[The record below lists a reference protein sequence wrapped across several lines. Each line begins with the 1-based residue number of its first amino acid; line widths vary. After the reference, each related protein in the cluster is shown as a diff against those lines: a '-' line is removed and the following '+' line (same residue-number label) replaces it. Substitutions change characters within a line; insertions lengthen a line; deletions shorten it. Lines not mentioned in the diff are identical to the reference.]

1 MRIFI
6 LIITICLGINLH
18 AQDNL
23 SFGQW
28 RSLLPYTKGKHVTQ
42 TPDEI
47 WYTSDQSIIIFDKE
61 EMSTTYFD
69 KVDGLS
75 DVDIKILEYSPE
87 NDLLV
92 AAYNNSNID
101 IISRDRSSV
110 FNMSDIKRDIELQG
124 DKEIY
129 DIYFLGSDAYLATG
143 FGVMKINLEEK
154 EVAFTTFTNIRV
166 NSVTSLNNTLYAA
179 TDEGIYF
186 APLSNF
192 NLLDFTAWEKLDMD
206 DGFPDDYTS
215 RVVHN
220 YKEQLFL
227 DMNDTLFLMT
237 DTGLE
242 YIIHDPDFGV
252 GYLQNGNDN
261 LIIQLQKFPFNGQ
274 QIYMRDDNGNLSSE
288 IPAWCIAGLGYASV
302 QDEEGKLW
310 IGDSGNGFQI
320 ADPVTGSCSIMTFN
334 SPYSVSNFN
343 MKIVEDE
350 LWVAG
355 GSITQDWQFAFNPSG
370 FANYSNGEWTIFNR
384 DTEEALANMADMVAI
399 EVNEAT
405 GTVYVGSFLRG
416 LTLYDGTDITVYNQ
430 YTENIPLTAPTNDPG
445 SCRVPGVALDDDD
458 NLWMSN
464 SSVSNPVVVLQ
475 PDGNWTSFPL
485 SGIQALL
492 KVSIDPSGNK
502 WFTTTGFGLVVFNE
516 GDDWNNHADN
526 QSRTINSSNSV
537 LPSDIVYDI
546 TQDLDGDMW
555 VGTAEGIIIFEC
567 GANVFDSSCQGTRRI
582 VEREDGNNAHLL
594 ESESVR
600 CIAVDGANRKWCGTT
615 NGVFLI
621 SEDGLEEIH
630 HFTEDNSPLFNN
642 VINDIVINERTGEV
656 YIGTNSGIIT
666 YQGDATVGGVVHD
679 AEVFAFPN
687 PVRPDY
693 KGPIAIRGLPQ
704 NANVKITDVSGTL
717 IYETTANGG
726 QAIWDGRDY
735 NGREASSGVY
745 LVFSVNEKN
754 LSNPDG
760 FVTKILK
767 MK

>member
-1 MRIFI
+1 MRIFT
-6 LIITICLGINLH
+6 LIITVCLGINLY

-28 RSLLPYTKGKHVTQ
+28 RSLLPYTKGKYVTQ
-42 TPDEI
+42 TPDEV
-47 WYTSDQSIIIFDKE
+47 WYASDQSIIIFDKD
-61 EMSTTYFD
+61 EMSTTFFD

-101 IISRDRSSV
+101 IISRDRSTV

-124 DKEIY
+124 DKGIY
-129 DIYFLGSDAYLATG
+129 DIYFLETDAYLATG
-143 FGVMKINLEEK
+143 FGVMKINLIEK

-179 TDEGIYF
+179 TDEGIYY

-192 NLLDFTAWEKLDMD
+192 NLLDFTAWGKLDID

-215 RVVHN
+215 RVVHSYEDELYMDIN
-220 YKEQLFL
+220 DSLFV
-227 DMNDTLFLMT
+227 MT

-242 YIIHDPDFGV
+242 FIIHEPDFSV
-252 GYLQNGNDN
+252 GYLQDGKDD

-274 QIYMRDDNGNLSSE
+274 QIYTRDDSGILTSQ
-288 IPAWCIAGLGYASV
+288 IPAWCIAGLGYATI
-302 QDEEGKLW
+302 QDEQGRFW
-310 IGDSGNGFQI
+310 IGDSGKGFQI
-320 ADPVTGSCSIMTFN
+320 SEPGTGSCSIMNFN

-343 MKIVEDE
+343 MKIVDDE

-355 GSITQDWQFAFNPSG
+355 GGITQSWGFASNPSG
-370 FANYSNGEWTIFNR
+370 FAKYSQGEWTIFNSN
-384 DTEEALANMADMVAI
+384 TEDALEDMKDMVDVEI
-399 EVNEAT
+399 NEET
-405 GTVYVGSFLRG
+405 GIVYVGSYSRG
-416 LTLYDGTDITVYNQ
+416 LTLYDGTNLTIYN
-430 YTENIPLTAPTNDPG
+430 TGNSSLESPTNDPG
-445 SCRVPGVALDDDD
+445 SCRVPGLALDDDN

-464 SSVSNPVVVLQ
+464 SSVSNPIVVLQ
-475 PDGNWTSFPL
+475 PDGNWKSFPF

-492 KVSIDPSGNK
+492 KAAIDPIGNK
-502 WFTTTGFGLVVFNE
+502 WFTTSGFGIVVFNE
-516 GDDWNNHADN
+516 GDDWDNHADN
-526 QSRTINSSNSV
+526 ESRVINPSNSE
-537 LPSDIVYDI
+537 LTTDIVYDI
-546 TQDLDGDMW
+546 TLDLDGDMW
-555 VGTAEGIIIFEC
+555 AGTDEGIIIFEC
-567 GANVFDSSCQGTRRI
+567 GGNVFDASCQGTKRI
-582 VEREDGNNAHLL
+582 IEREDGNNAHLL

-621 SEDGLEEIH
+621 SEDGLDEIF
-630 HFTEDNSPLFNN
+630 HFTEDNSPLFSNI
-642 VINDIVINERTGEV
+642 INDIVINERTGEV
-656 YIGTNSGIIT
+656 YIGTNNGIIT

-679 AEVFAFPN
+679 VEVFAFPN

-726 QAIWDGRDY
+726 QAIWDGKDY

-745 LVFSVNEKN
+745 LVFSVNKKN
-754 LSNPDG
+754 LTNPDG
-760 FVTKILK
+760 YVTKILK